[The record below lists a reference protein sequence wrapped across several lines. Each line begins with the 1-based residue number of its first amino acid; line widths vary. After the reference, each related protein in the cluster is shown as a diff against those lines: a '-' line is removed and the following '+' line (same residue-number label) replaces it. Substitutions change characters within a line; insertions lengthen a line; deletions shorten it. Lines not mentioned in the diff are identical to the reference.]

1 MPVMLRATPRRI
13 LSINAVDE
21 EHQLGVLEAL
31 GVAASY
37 DDGSLV
43 CAVCGEPV
51 KNVGLGVA
59 RRQGETIAFSCAR
72 LDCMRA
78 LS

>member
-1 MPVMLRATPRRI
+1 MAQVLRSEPRKTT
-13 LSINAVDE
+13 SINAVPE
-21 EHQLGVLEAL
+21 EQARALLESL

-37 DDGSLV
+37 DDGSLT
-43 CAVCGEPV
+43 CAVCGASV
-51 KNVGLGVA
+51 RDTGLGVA
-59 RRQGETIAFSCAR
+59 RRLNDEVVFSCAR

>member
-1 MPVMLRATPRRI
+1 MLRTAPRRT

-21 EHQLGVLEAL
+21 EHQREVLEAL
-31 GVAASY
+31 GMAASY
-37 DDGSLV
+37 DDGSLM

-51 KNVGLGVA
+51 REIGLGVG
-59 RRQGETIAFSCAR
+59 RRCNDEIVFSCAR
-72 LDCMRA
+72 LDCMRT